1 MFDIKQRKRFN
12 KKRDPE
18 RADCLKDSRPSVL
31 SDLFTAYKGRRD
43 RGRSEGGTLFFMRLK
58 NKKKAFTLLNRG
70 ERLKGDVREQLKMK
84 IEQID
89 NRNLNRGRAK
99 SAENIRLCK
108 ELLKKGKTQREIA
121 KILNVSLPTANKYC
135 QKIAKEIEDRLRA
148 AAEREE
154 KQRIKEEERKR
165 RAEAVLKKCREKKEE
180 LPETPEELAKA
191 GFAACLIEL
200 RARLPS
206 MSDEQVCK
214 ITVDLWDRVNK

>member
-1 MFDIKQRKRFN
+1 
-12 KKRDPE
+12 
-18 RADCLKDSRPSVL
+18 
-31 SDLFTAYKGRRD
+31 
-43 RGRSEGGTLFFMRLK
+43 MRLK

-70 ERLKGDVREQLKMK
+70 ERLKGDVKEQLKMK

-154 KQRIKEEERKR
+154 KQRMKEEARKR

>member
-1 MFDIKQRKRFN
+1 MIYLQHRGGK
-12 KKRDPE
+12 
-18 RADCLKDSRPSVL
+18 
-31 SDLFTAYKGRRD
+31 D
-43 RGRSEGGTLFFMRLK
+43 RGQSEAERFFFMRLK

>member
-1 MFDIKQRKRFN
+1 
-12 KKRDPE
+12 
-18 RADCLKDSRPSVL
+18 
-31 SDLFTAYKGRRD
+31 
-43 RGRSEGGTLFFMRLK
+43 MRLK
-58 NKKKAFTLLNRG
+58 NKKKAFTLFNRG
-70 ERLKGDVREQLKMK
+70 ERLKGDLKRRLKMK
-84 IEQID
+84 IEQAE

-154 KQRIKEEERKR
+154 KQKQKEEERR
-165 RAEAVLKKCREKKEE
+165 RRVAAAAKISKEKKEE

>member
-1 MFDIKQRKRFN
+1 MIYLQHIREEGTEGRAKAERF
-12 KKRDPE
+12 
-18 RADCLKDSRPSVL
+18 
-31 SDLFTAYKGRRD
+31 
-43 RGRSEGGTLFFMRLK
+43 FFMRLK

-70 ERLKGDVREQLKMK
+70 ERLKGDVKEQLKMK

>member
-1 MFDIKQRKRFN
+1 
-12 KKRDPE
+12 
-18 RADCLKDSRPSVL
+18 
-31 SDLFTAYKGRRD
+31 
-43 RGRSEGGTLFFMRLK
+43 MRLK

-70 ERLKGDVREQLKMK
+70 ERLKGDVKEQLKMK

-108 ELLKKGKTQREIA
+108 DLLKKGKTQREIA

-135 QKIAKEIEDRLRA
+135 QKIAKESEDRLRA

-154 KQRIKEEERKR
+154 KQRMKEEERKR

>member
-1 MFDIKQRKRFN
+1 MWETIRKGDRV
-12 KKRDPE
+12 KRQP
-18 RADCLKDSRPSVL
+18 LFFM
-31 SDLFTAYKGRRD
+31 SDLFTAYKGRRY
-43 RGRSEGGTLFFMRLK
+43 RGRSEAERFFFMRLK
-58 NKKKAFTLLNRG
+58 NKKKTFTILNRG
-70 ERLKGDVREQLKMK
+70 KRLKGELKRQLKMK
-84 IEQID
+84 IEQAE